1 MAVPTGD
8 NFEQYL
14 ERFSLEWRSE
24 DEAEQQGRAGPN
36 CDTHRRP
43 IRLQPALSPV
53 RYLLRRMRQVV
64 SFSPNRREHAGSPTS
79 WCRIAYRSRSCVA
92 DRLERVYWFRLLTL
106 RLKTRP
112 PA

>member
-24 DEAEQQGRAGPN
+24 DEAEQQRARGPN
-36 CDTHRRP
+36 CA

-53 RYLLRRMRQVV
+53 RCLLRRMRQVV
-64 SFSPNRREHAGSPTS
+64 SFSPNGREHAGSPTS

-92 DRLERVYWFRLLTL
+92 DGLERVYWFRLLTL